1 MPKTFE
7 HKMYELQ
14 LLWTYK
20 IILQN
25 SISSQQQK
33 QRHKQQKQRHNNKAK
48 HFKAKQQKQIYKQCI
63 KTKQF
68 I

>member
-33 QRHKQQKQRHNNKAK
+33 QRHNNKAK

>member
-48 HFKAKQQKQIYKQCI
+48 QQKQIYK
-63 KTKQF
+63 
-68 I
+68 